1 MTTCQ
6 HANVIPDSCLLTD
19 SCRLLANALV
29 NPKNK
34 DSQYPLSLIMKNQLV
49 SLERALLQP
58 VPEDWKDLNKP
69 ANDDL
74 FDFTELESDE
84 LCDQCIALN
93 YALLTLHD
101 EKIKDIL
108 AFILWERIEKLRWSL
123 NVPGEV
129 SL

>member
-1 MTTCQ
+1 MTSCQ

-19 SCRLLANALV
+19 SCHQLANALV

-34 DSQYPLSLIMKNQLV
+34 DSQYPLSLIMKNQLE